1 MGSGFLCLER
11 KERMRE
17 MRLKGGRFLNPKT
30 LNPLIS
36 HATIDPNA
44 HLQIPHTPKSLKQ
57 YPSTKIV
64 TLDLGK

>member
-1 MGSGFLCLER
+1 MVAEFP
-11 KERMRE
+11 
-17 MRLKGGRFLNPKT
+17 NPKT
-30 LNPLIS
+30 LNPIIT

-44 HLQIPHTPKSLKQ
+44 PLQISHAPKSLKQ